1 MAQFF
6 GRHYYSYKN
15 KKDGSQI
22 GGKPYSTKYKNEII
36 TMYKSIFKY
45 AIKMDYAIK
54 NVAEDLVSF
63 KKSYEDTVPFSIVSY
78 DSFMDTWKL
87 LPEKTLINIYFKYF
101 LLLSFT
107 TGARRAELKGLTFK
121 DYDGKGITINKSVTG
136 KALDRTKIEKTKT
149 AASIRYVE
157 LDDYKI
163 SALNDY
169 VKYIK
174 TVYSVK
180 TNAFLFGVQDPLPNN
195 TIQYSFK
202 RIGFDCRLHD
212 LRHSHATLL
221 IQNGVP
227 INVVSRRLGHSTVE
241 MTLKVYTH
249 IFEEAQD
256 QAISV
261 MNSLSK

>member
-1 MAQFF
+1 M
-6 GRHYYSYKN
+6 
-15 KKDGSQI
+15 
-22 GGKPYSTKYKNEII
+22 
-36 TMYKSIFKY
+36 
-45 AIKMDYAIK
+45 
-54 NVAEDLVSF
+54 
-63 KKSYEDTVPFSIVSY
+63 
-78 DSFMDTWKL
+78 
-87 LPEKTLINIYFKYF
+87 
-101 LLLSFT
+101 LSFT

-121 DYDGKGITINKSVTG
+121 DYDGKSITINKSVTG

-157 LDDYKI
+157 LDDYTI
-163 SALNDY
+163 SALKDY

-174 TVYSVK
+174 SVYSVK
-180 TNAFLFGVQDPLPNN
+180 PNDFLFGVQDPLPNN

-202 RIGFDCRLHD
+202 KIGFDCRLHD

-256 QAISV
+256 QATSV